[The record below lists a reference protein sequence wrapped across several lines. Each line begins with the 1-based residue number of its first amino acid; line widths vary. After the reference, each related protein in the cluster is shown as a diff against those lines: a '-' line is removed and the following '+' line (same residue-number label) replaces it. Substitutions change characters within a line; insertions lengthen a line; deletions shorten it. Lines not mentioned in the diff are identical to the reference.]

1 MCIRDRNNTALF
13 MMIGAQVI
21 VTFITLFYF
30 YKAYKTPPKFADDGK
45 DDILKPDFTY
55 ASLK

>member
-1 MCIRDRNNTALF
+1 MNNTALF

-30 YKAYKTPPKFADDGK
+30 YKAYKTPPKFAEDGR
-45 DDILKPDFTY
+45 DDILKPDFT
-55 ASLK
+55 